1 MTFFLPMSFAGK
13 EVCQTFI
20 SCHHASHITG
30 DGMDN
35 HKKRTLIAYYG
46 GLALSLISSTA
57 AAHVKWFA
65 ETDAAETPKPIGEV
79 LTQPAFVGLF
89 LLSVLCIYTFFLI
102 DRWALRKGVLAT
114 LDTRM
119 KSFDGFS
126 IHVMRISGAIFF
138 LSLAAWYWLHGSGF
152 YITPELK
159 TSEAWVPWLHLVM
172 GLCALSRRTAFI
184 TGLGIALLYAFSIEH
199 YGVYHLI
206 DYMIFLGIGYF
217 FMTSASNN
225 AKWRKSAFIVLFAST
240 GLTLTW
246 AAIEKFAY
254 PQWTFAMLEANPG
267 MLMGMDALT
276 YMTLAG
282 FVEFNIT
289 FILLGAASMIGRLV
303 ALGLQSVFVLAI
315 FKFGI
320 VDAIGHLMII
330 AILFVLFVR
339 GPTDARNMLVLR
351 DKSLFTEAYFMTG
364 LYYLAIV
371 SMFFAYYGLHIL
383 YYGH

>member
-1 MTFFLPMSFAGK
+1 MDSPMKRISFTRCYQLVFAFASVFF
-13 EVCQTFI
+13 
-20 SCHHASHITG
+20 
-30 DGMDN
+30 
-35 HKKRTLIAYYG
+35 
-46 GLALSLISSTA
+46 SSA
-57 AAHVKWFA
+57 VFAHVKWFA
-65 ETDAAETPKPIGEV
+65 DTDAAETPRPIGEV
-79 LTQPAFVGLF
+79 LTQPAFVQLF
-89 LLSVLCIYTFFLI
+89 LLSVVCIYSFFVI

-114 LDTRM
+114 LDKHM
-119 KSFDGFS
+119 KSFDDFS
-126 IHVMRISGAIFF
+126 IHVMRICGAVFF

-159 TSEAWVPWLHLVM
+159 TSEPWVPWLHFAM
-172 GLCALSRRTAFI
+172 GLFVLSRRTAFI
-184 TGLGIALLYAFSIEH
+184 TGLGIILLYALSIEH
-199 YGVYHLI
+199 YGIYHLI

-217 FMTSASNN
+217 FITSASTNI
-225 AKWRKSAFIVLFAST
+225 KWRKSAFIVLFAAT

-254 PQWTFAMLEANPG
+254 PQWTFALLQANPD
-267 MLMGMDALT
+267 MLMGMKAGT

-289 FILLGAASMIGRLV
+289 FILLGTASMIGRLV

-320 VDAIGHLMII
+320 IDAIGHLMII

-339 GPTDARNMLVLR
+339 GPTDARNMLVLHA
-351 DKSLFTEAYFMTG
+351 KSLYTEAYFMTG

-371 SMFFAYYGLHIL
+371 SMFFAYYGFHVI

>member
-1 MTFFLPMSFAGK
+1 MQNKQAKTIFSQYWVLLAGFF
-13 EVCQTFI
+13 
-20 SCHHASHITG
+20 
-30 DGMDN
+30 
-35 HKKRTLIAYYG
+35 
-46 GLALSLISSTA
+46 SSA
-57 AAHVKWFA
+57 AFAHVKWFA
-65 ETDAAETPKPIGEV
+65 NTDASETPKPIGDV

-89 LLSVLCIYTFFLI
+89 LLSVACIYTFFLV

-114 LDTRM
+114 LDNRM
-119 KSFDGFS
+119 KSFDAPS
-126 IHVMRISGAIFF
+126 IHVMRICGAVFF
-138 LSLAAWYWLHGSGF
+138 LSLATWFWVHGSGF

-159 TSEAWVPWLHLVM
+159 TSESWIPWLHLVM

-184 TGLGIALLYAFSIEH
+184 TGLGIVLLYALSIEH
-199 YGVYHLI
+199 YGLYHLI
-206 DYMIFLGIGYF
+206 DYMIFLGIGF
-217 FMTSASNN
+217 FFVASASSNVKIR
-225 AKWRKSAFIVLFAST
+225 KWAFIILFAST

-254 PQWTFAMLEANPG
+254 PQWTFALLNANPG
-267 MLMGMDALT
+267 MRMGMDSLT

-303 ALGLQSVFVLAI
+303 ALGLQSVFILAI

-339 GPTDARNMLVLR
+339 GPTDARDMLVLR

-371 SMFFAYYGLHIL
+371 SMFFAYYGFHIL